1 MRSAISS
8 TRCRCRFRGSG
19 EAENQPRTCC
29 HKAFSY
35 GLSYLIDRVRSNTGH
50 KLPEVSITGSAQETG
65 VSAAALPLTGTGVA
79 PGPTGLSSHELR
91 AMWRN
96 TRMVV
101 LCVLSAALYAAV
113 LIPFKVLPLIPGVTE
128 VRPGNAI
135 PVVCS
140 FLFGPAAAWGS
151 AIGNMIGDFFGGVGP
166 GDVFGFF
173 GNLAYGYI
181 PYKLWAIIAP
191 GDQGPTNF
199 SPVTIARYTACC
211 LSGSILCADVVGW
224 GDNMLSLRPFWILGN
239 VIIFNNMVASIV
251 LAPLI
256 LAAVYPRVRAA
267 RLLYRDVMPELRER
281 PRLLRMLGAFMLIV
295 GEIGAWVAGTL
306 LSTGH
311 WKPHFLPASFL
322 VGSFDKAIATVVSPF
337 ILFAFAGMML
347 L

>member
-1 MRSAISS
+1 
-8 TRCRCRFRGSG
+8 
-19 EAENQPRTCC
+19 
-29 HKAFSY
+29 
-35 GLSYLIDRVRSNTGH
+35 
-50 KLPEVSITGSAQETG
+50 
-65 VSAAALPLTGTGVA
+65 
-79 PGPTGLSSHELR
+79 
-91 AMWRN
+91 MWGN

-173 GNLAYGYI
+173 ANLVYGYI
-181 PYKLWAIIAP
+181 PYKLWTIIARA
-191 GDQGPTNF
+191 DQSPT
-199 SPVTIARYTACC
+199 SLTPASIAKYTACC
-211 LSGSILCADVVGW
+211 LAASIFCADLVGW
-224 GDNMLSLRPFWILGN
+224 GDNLLSLRPFWMLGN
-239 VIIFNNMVASIV
+239 VIIFNNMVASMV

-256 LAAVYPRVRAA
+256 LAAVYPRVRAGQ
-267 RLLYRDVMPELRER
+267 LLYRDVMPELRER
-281 PRLLRMLGAFMLIV
+281 SKPVRIV
-295 GEIGAWVAGTL
+295 GALMLLVGESVAWLSGNL

-311 WKPHFLPASFL
+311 WKPHFLPATFVASPY
-322 VGSFDKAIATVVSPF
+322 DKAIAIIVSPF
-337 ILFAFAGMML
+337 IVLAFAGTIL

>member
-1 MRSAISS
+1 M
-8 TRCRCRFRGSG
+8 G
-19 EAENQPRTCC
+19 EIELA
-29 HKAFSY
+29 
-35 GLSYLIDRVRSNTGH
+35 
-50 KLPEVSITGSAQETG
+50 ITGSTHE
-65 VSAAALPLTGTGVA
+65 SAAPELAAPLNRRDSVQEAALG
-79 PGPTGLSSHELR
+79 SSHELR

-166 GDVFGFF
+166 GDIFGFF
-173 GNLAYGYI
+173 ANLVYGYI
-181 PYKLWAIIAP
+181 PYKLWTIIARN
-191 GDQGPTNF
+191 GESPTSF
-199 SPVTIARYTACC
+199 SSGTIVKYTSCC
-211 LSGSILCADVVGW
+211 LAASVLCADLVGW

-256 LAAVYPRVRAA
+256 LAAVYPRVEAG
-267 RLLYRDVMPELRER
+267 RLLYRDVMPELRDR
-281 PRLLRMLGAFMLIV
+281 PKAVRISGAAMLIV
-295 GEIGAWVAGTL
+295 GETGAWLTGNL
-306 LSTGH
+306 ISTGH
-311 WKPHFLPASFL
+311 WKPYFLPATL
-322 VGSFDKAIATVVSPF
+322 VTTPYDKAIAIVVSPF
-337 ILFAFAGMML
+337 ILIAFAGTML